1 VFVVCEGSKEQRQA
15 EAFCRKQGSLD
26 KIIAGGRDEKEAQR
40 VLGGADNLSDDEV
53 LQALLGAA

>member
-1 VFVVCEGSKEQRQA
+1 MKQA
-15 EAFCRKQGSLD
+15 EAFCRKQSSLD
-26 KIIAGGRDEKEAQR
+26 RIIAGGRDEKEAQR